1 MTWQNSHWHVSMS
14 KKCNFHFF
22 NFIFI
27 YSLFCMQSLNLPKK
41 ILFVQKIQFE
51 KICFL
56 LKELFCGPSLHSTS
70 PLALSAGLLTR
81 CFETKSYSRTRR
93 RRPCCHPPPCRRRR
107 CSNNNSNSSS
117 RSTSTWTG
125 RTNFTPRPRATLRRP
140 TIPIRIN
147 FLDFIFIFNLIQIIG
162 ERLSRSFL
170 VAKLSAS

>member
-1 MTWQNSHWHVSMS
+1 M
-14 KKCNFHFF
+14 
-22 NFIFI
+22 
-27 YSLFCMQSLNLPKK
+27 
-41 ILFVQKIQFE
+41 
-51 KICFL
+51 FL

-93 RRPCCHPPPCRRRR
+93 RRPCCHPPPCLRRR
-107 CSNNNSNSSS
+107 CSNNNSSS
-117 RSTSTWTG
+117 RSTSTWTD

-162 ERLSRSFL
+162 ERLRGHWGTRSFDRITFFRNSFFSFEFRSFEKEVRVGQVRL
-170 VAKLSAS
+170 GDLGIVRGWKNGLRGGYVRSV